1 MPLILSVNTFE
12 GTDRCHAR
20 IMIIFL
26 DIQLILKFTIL
37 SHRINSNVP
46 VVPGPF
52 SPRLQLTNPAWE
64 LFSLHPPSTSTV
76 IRNVIWNSETADG
89 GIDIGQVYY

>member
-1 MPLILSVNTFE
+1 MSCPDHDYVPRYSTHLEVHDLVP
-12 GTDRCHAR
+12 
-20 IMIIFL
+20 
-26 DIQLILKFTIL
+26 
-37 SHRINSNVP
+37 RINSNAP

-52 SPRLQLTNPAWE
+52 SPRLQLTNAAWE
-64 LFSLHPPSTSTV
+64 LHSLHPPSTSTV